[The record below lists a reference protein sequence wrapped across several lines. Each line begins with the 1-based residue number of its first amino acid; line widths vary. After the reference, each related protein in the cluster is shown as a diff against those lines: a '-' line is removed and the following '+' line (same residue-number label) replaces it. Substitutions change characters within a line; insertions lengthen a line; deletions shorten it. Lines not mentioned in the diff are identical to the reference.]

1 MTADNLGRPGGSRTA
16 RALAAA
22 SAVLTVAVG
31 VLVTGGHLGLVPFV
45 LWLAALA
52 AILGPAIGDSGARRL
67 DHRDWILL
75 LAVALIAALFRLYRI
90 GDIPFGLWVD
100 ELAVAVNAADLA
112 GRPFLPFG
120 STPLFAD
127 GPDWVHTHNLYL
139 YACAV
144 LLRLTGYS
152 FAGVKLISLLPGIV
166 APPLLFLLARRMLP
180 AWPAA
185 LAAALLAVSHWHVTL
200 SRWGFDEVL
209 LTALAIAAVAF
220 LHDRLES
227 GRSGA
232 LLLAGVIVGLAQY
245 GYLAARLVAVAAL
258 VVLVGRLAWLRQR
271 RQLAE
276 LGAFCGG
283 FAVAATPL
291 LAYWLAHPAVFG
303 VRVAELSIVGR
314 AFGGEPSLLLANLR
328 DYALMFFTRGDLNP
342 RHNLPGQPM
351 LDPLVALLF
360 ALGAVVAAARW
371 RRTGSQ
377 LVLAWLLVG
386 LLGGVLSRAEDGA
399 NAYRTGHVAPACALL
414 AAVAV
419 QAGVELAR
427 AAGRRTLERTAAAV
441 GVVALAASAAVTAVS
456 YFIVRPA
463 SRECTMA
470 VKEGVYAE
478 LLRRPV
484 ERLLAA
490 GVPVRLDRSARFKTS
505 ALQIDGLTRRR
516 FPTADLS
523 WVDAATRPDDVPERS
538 VLFIAVDAA
547 PLLPDALRARPA
559 LVLSTAFSEPVFVAI
574 GADTARLERPAVA
587 TTAARRR

>member
-1 MTADNLGRPGGSRTA
+1 VTADNRGRPGGSRTT

-31 VLVTGGHLGLVPFV
+31 ALVAGGRLGLMPFA

-52 AILGPAIGDSGARRL
+52 AILGRAIGDSGARRL
-67 DHRDWILL
+67 DRRDWLLL
-75 LAVALIAALFRLYRI
+75 LAVAAVAATFRLVRI

-100 ELAVAVNAADLA
+100 ELAVAANAADLL
-112 GRPFLPFG
+112 GRPFQPFG

-127 GPDWVHTHNLYL
+127 GQDWVHTHNLYL
-139 YACAV
+139 YACGLV
-144 LLRLTGYS
+144 LRLTGYG

-220 LHDRLES
+220 LHDGLEH

-232 LLLAGVIVGLAQY
+232 LLVAGVLVGVAQY
-245 GYLAARLVAVAAL
+245 TYLAARLVAVATL

-276 LGAFCGG
+276 LGVFCAG

-291 LAYWLAHPAVFG
+291 LAYWLTHPAVFT
-303 VRVAELSIVGR
+303 VRVAELSIIGR
-314 AFGGEPSLLLANLR
+314 ALGGEPALLLANLR

-360 ALGAVVAAARW
+360 AAGAVVAAARW
-371 RRTGSQ
+371 RRPGSQ
-377 LVLAWLLVG
+377 LVLAWLLIG
-386 LLGGVLSRAEDGA
+386 LVGGVLSRAEDGA

-419 QAGVELAR
+419 HGAAERAR
-427 AAGRRTLERTAAAV
+427 AAGRRALERTAAAV
-441 GVVALAASAAVTAVS
+441 GVVALAASAGLTAVS
-456 YFIVRPA
+456 YFVVRPH
-463 SRECTMA
+463 SRECYMA
-470 VKEGVYAE
+470 VKEGVFTE

-516 FPTADLS
+516 FPAGDLS
-523 WVDAATRPDDVPERS
+523 WVDAATRPDDVPEPS

-547 PLLPDALRARPA
+547 TRLPDALRARPA
-559 LVLSTAFSEPVFVAI
+559 LVLSTAFAEPVFVAL
-574 GADTARLERPAVA
+574 GAETARLERPAG
-587 TTAARRR
+587 TARAAPPR